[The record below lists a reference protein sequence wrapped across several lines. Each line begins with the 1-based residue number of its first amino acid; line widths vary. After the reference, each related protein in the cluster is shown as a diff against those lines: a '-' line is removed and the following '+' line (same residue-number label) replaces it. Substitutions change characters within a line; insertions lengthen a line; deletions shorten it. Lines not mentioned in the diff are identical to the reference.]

1 MGVRFV
7 YIGIGLV
14 NMGVRFV
21 YMGTRFVNMGIRFVN
36 IGGLLGTSCPG
47 CAVGRGCPG

>member
-21 YMGTRFVNMGIRFVN
+21 YMGTRFVN

-47 CAVGRGCPG
+47 CAVGRGCTV